1 MDAARGHTYYAVTAY
16 DREIIKLLERMNS
29 IVHMISVLLE
39 TPLMKEVAK
48 VPMLKPPITRTN
60 MIRMD
65 IHFRATMELYDYLV
79 SYTEAGYKEYLA
91 NKEIARER
99 FMQNVLGKKSNAS
112 TEKVEEKTK
121 KGKKKNDSTES

>member
-1 MDAARGHTYYAVTAY
+1 
-16 DREIIKLLERMNS
+16 
-29 IVHMISVLLE
+29 
-39 TPLMKEVAK
+39 
-48 VPMLKPPITRTN
+48 
-60 MIRMD
+60 
-65 IHFRATMELYDYLV
+65 MELYDYLV